1 MAHVPHRPYALN
13 RPQIP
18 ALRTS
23 IISMKYFAVSYDYNP
38 SNPIIAQARPK
49 HREFIGALHA
59 KGQVCGSGPFTDSKG
74 GALIVLQ
81 FEDESVEV
89 AQVIEIMDQDP
100 FYTEGAVTARAFR
113 EWNPVINSF

>member
-1 MAHVPHRPYALN
+1 M
-13 RPQIP
+13 
-18 ALRTS
+18 
-23 IISMKYFAVSYDYNP
+23 
-38 SNPIIAQARPK
+38 
-49 HREFIGALHA
+49 
-59 KGQVCGSGPFTDSKG
+59 GSEMCIRDSSKG